1 MARDEQNAIR
11 PDSVPDVDERE
22 RSRRRE
28 ALVFMSH
35 LEAEAERA
43 KQQPAISP
51 SIGGIASAAVGLA
64 ALLVAHAISGMTNVE
79 LMVFFGLDVLLP
91 LAVLTLNPK
100 APIMA
105 YGLAIVVYVALLTG
119 YVAI

>member
-1 MARDEQNAIR
+1 
-11 PDSVPDVDERE
+11 
-22 RSRRRE
+22 
-28 ALVFMSH
+28 MSH
-35 LEAEAERA
+35 LEADVERA

-51 SIGGIASAAVGLA
+51 SFSGIASAAVGLA

-91 LAVLTLNPK
+91 LAVLTANPK
-100 APIMA
+100 APIAA